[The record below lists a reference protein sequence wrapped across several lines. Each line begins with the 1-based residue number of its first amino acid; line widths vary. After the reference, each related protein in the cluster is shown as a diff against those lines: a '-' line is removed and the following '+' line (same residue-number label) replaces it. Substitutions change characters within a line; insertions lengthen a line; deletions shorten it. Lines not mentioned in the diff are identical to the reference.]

1 MDIPKAIAQANSR
14 LKPLKI
20 SIQQRGERLNLQ
32 ATLPPKPK
40 LSGSTSA
47 DIEKA
52 TIKWQQQRIGLG
64 LRANLEGIRLAEAK
78 AREISGLLLQNAF
91 D

>member
-1 MDIPKAIAQANSR
+1 VDISNAIAQANSR

-40 LSGSTSA
+40 LR
-47 DIEKA
+47 DL
-52 TIKWQQQRIGLG
+52 Q
-64 LRANLEGIRLAEAK
+64 
-78 AREISGLLLQNAF
+78 EINKSKNTLW
-91 D
+91 DTKDV